1 MKWRWLLSEY
11 LLKGLYLGLACQ
23 AALSVRS
30 FRDVAVVV
38 FGSLAAPL
46 LVVVA
51 ALIRL
56 PFRGSARGDSFAR
69 IILALIDHPFLIH
82 AGIPIGVISAF
93 VYLGWSIP
101 YTLLAAAIGLLIGGG
116 VYALVSLRKRVLRRG
131 AMTIALLSV
140 LGFVILAVSTGRFT
154 PSGSGGIVAL
164 SLACSAIVLYL
175 LTFSGRSEETELDIG
190 MICLLLSL
198 ALGSMDTAPTIRSI
212 VLLGPVGLYV
222 VYCERIRKQFV
233 VFKHVVRA
241 MDQERRGNWRDALI
255 AYRLALASDPK
266 SELASAG
273 SWRVHRQ
280 IDPQQI
286 VGQDD
291 LISLIDPDACLMRAT
306 SLIRSNQPSK
316 ENILEAQQLL
326 EIVDRR
332 EPNRHWTIELRRID
346 ALLAENRIEEARL
359 RAKAVAVV
367 DPRSLPEFPTIEV
380 ESLFQLWTN
389 LLRQPELLSVGTT
402 LLEEQH
408 AVFDVIAVIEER
420 LSREPNDQ
428 TARDFKPFLYRKVDR
443 SAFDRF
449 SQRWG
454 GEAFARFDFRYCRDV
469 AIELSNESTAH
480 ATELFWIAREG
491 LPDEQLS
498 LLFRIAQM
506 TQSRDPDQA
515 FTLFRQ
521 VRDEAR
527 TRGISSLS
535 RAEREALDESVKRLA
550 LDAEEKGNISEAITN
565 WEVFATSDR
574 SGVNTRRRLQSLYES
589 LGDRLNAVRHLQAAL
604 AYDLPEKEAKTFRA
618 EKTALYAAISPDELR
633 PRLSEVERFFDFDFC
648 YRRALELFEAKG
660 ADEEV
665 MHFIELAELG
675 GTKLLRLVNFLLGR
689 LHLRRG
695 DDRAAALCLEQT
707 AAEPPKQFRNDEEK
721 KAYFRA
727 CRTLGEL
734 YVERLGE
741 PERGIKYLSIFK
753 DNAESGADT
762 LYLLAKAYE
771 GAGQMKAARK
781 WYDMVLV
788 YPSHPRAAAAK
799 EALSRLSAKQEQ

>member
-23 AALSVRS
+23 AAISVQS
-30 FRDVAVVV
+30 IRDVAVVV
-38 FGSLAAPL
+38 SGSLAVPL

-51 ALIRL
+51 ALIRR
-56 PFRGSARGDSFAR
+56 PSRVSARGDSFAK

-82 AGIPIGVISAF
+82 VGIPIGVVTSF

-101 YTLLAAAIGLLIGGG
+101 HTLLAATIGLLIGGG
-116 VYALVSLRKRVLRRG
+116 IYALVALRKRVLRRG
-131 AMTIALLSV
+131 AMTIALLAI
-140 LGFVILAVSTGRFT
+140 LGLVILAVSTGRFA

-164 SLACSAIVLYL
+164 SLACSALVLYL

-198 ALGSMDTAPTIRSI
+198 ALGSVDTAPTIRSI

-233 VFKHVVRA
+233 VFKHIVRA

-255 AYRLALASDPK
+255 AYRLALKSDPK
-266 SELASAG
+266 SELATAG

-280 IDPQQI
+280 IDPHQI

-291 LISLIDPDACLMRAT
+291 LISLIDPDACLVRAT
-306 SLIRSNQPSK
+306 ALIQSNQPSK
-316 ENILEAQQLL
+316 EHLSEAQQLL

-346 ALLAENRIEEARL
+346 ALLAENRVEEARL
-359 RAKAVAVV
+359 RAKAVSMV
-367 DPRSLPEFPTIEV
+367 DPRSLPELPAIEV

-389 LLRQPELLSVGTT
+389 LLRRPELLSVGTA
-402 LLEEQH
+402 LLQDEH
-408 AVFDVIAVIEER
+408 AVFDVIAVVEER
-420 LSREPNDQ
+420 LSREPKD
-428 TARDFKPFLYRKVDR
+428 TMARDFTPFLYRKVDR
-443 SAFDRF
+443 TAFDRF

-454 GEAFARFDFRYCRDV
+454 GEAFARFNFRFCRDV
-469 AIELSNESTAH
+469 AMELSNESPMQAV
-480 ATELFWIAREG
+480 ELLWIAREG
-491 LPDEQLS
+491 LADEQLS
-498 LLFRIAQM
+498 LLYRIAQLKQSHDP
-506 TQSRDPDQA
+506 TQA
-515 FTLFRQ
+515 LTLYRQ
-521 VRDEAR
+521 VREEAR
-527 TRGISSLS
+527 AKGLSSLS
-535 RAEREALDESVKRLA
+535 RTDREALDESLKRLA
-550 LDAEEKGNISEAITN
+550 LDAEEKGNTSEAITN

-589 LGDRLNAVRHLQAAL
+589 MGDRLNAVRHLQAAL
-604 AYDLPEKEAKTFRA
+604 AYDLPEKEAKTLRA
-618 EKTALYAAISPDELR
+618 EKTALYAAISPEELR
-633 PRLSEVERFFDFDFC
+633 PRLTEVERFFDFDFC
-648 YRRALELFEAKG
+648 YRRAFELFEAKG
-660 ADEEV
+660 GDEEV
-665 MHFIELAELG
+665 IHFIDLAELG

-695 DDRAAALCLEQT
+695 DDRAAALCFEQT
-707 AAEPPKQFRNDEEK
+707 ASDPPKQFRNDEEK

-741 PERGIKYLSIFK
+741 PEKGIKYLSIFK

-788 YPSHPRAAAAK
+788 YPSHPRAASAK
-799 EALSRLSAKQEQ
+799 EALSRLAAKQER